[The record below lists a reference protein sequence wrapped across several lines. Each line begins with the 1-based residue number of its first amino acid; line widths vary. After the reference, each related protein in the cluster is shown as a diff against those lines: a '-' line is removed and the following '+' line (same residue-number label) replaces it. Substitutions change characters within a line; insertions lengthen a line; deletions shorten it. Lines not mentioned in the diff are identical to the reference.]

1 MMRWGIL
8 GTGRIAATF
17 ADALAVSKGARLQ
30 AVASRTRSKA
40 VAFASTHGA
49 PDAHERY
56 ADLLANAAVDAV
68 YVATPHPIHA
78 EWAIRALRHG
88 KHVLCEK
95 PMGMNHAE
103 VMAATYAARQHQ
115 RVLMEAFMYRCHPQ
129 TERIAALVADG
140 SIGEVRHLT
149 AQFGYHAA
157 FDEHSRL
164 FANALGGGGILDVGC
179 YPVSMARLILGEPDS
194 VQAHGHLG
202 RSGVDEWSA
211 AQLRYAGGT
220 SAQVATSVGVLLD
233 NTVTIYGSEGRIH
246 VANPWLPGRDW
257 SFELHRQGSVETI
270 SGEAEPLYV
279 YEIEALQQAIADGAV
294 EAAQMCH
301 ADSLGNARVLDAW
314 RKEIGLTYASEKLP
328 PARTSLKAADNR
340 TAIAR
345 QPLAPLTKPVSR
357 LVMGCDNQ
365 PNLSHASIMWDHFLD
380 IGGNAFD
387 TAHIYG
393 EGRMERLL
401 GTWQRQRGVRED
413 IVIIGKGAHTPYNT
427 PEHIGPQLTES
438 LERLQT
444 DYVDLYFLHRDNPD
458 IPVDEFVSA
467 LNDEL
472 DAGRIRAFGGSNWT
486 LERTRAFNLAAS
498 ERELTGFAAISNN
511 FSLARM
517 VNQIWPGTESVDEAF
532 LTYLADT
539 QMALLPW
546 SSQARGFF
554 TPWASAV
561 LAQRGGE
568 QKAVTTMEPTVAEL
582 TRTWV
587 DEANLARRAR
597 AEELAQARGTSMINI
612 ALAYVLHQP
621 FPTFPLV
628 GPRVLSEI
636 DSCAE
641 AMSCALTADDVAWLE
656 RG

>member
-1 MMRWGIL
+1 MMRWGIV

-17 ADALAVSKGARLQ
+17 AEALEASEGAFLQ
-30 AVASRTRSKA
+30 AVASRARSTA
-40 VAFASTHGA
+40 VAFATTHGA
-49 PDAHERY
+49 PDAHASY
-56 ADLLANAAVDAV
+56 AELLDNPAVDAV
-68 YVATPHPIHA
+68 YVATPHPMHA
-78 EWAIRALRHG
+78 EWAIQALRAG

-157 FDEHSRL
+157 FDEQSRL

-179 YPVSMARLILGEPDS
+179 YPVSFARLILGEPDS

-202 RSGVDEWSA
+202 GSGVDEWSA
-211 AQLRYAGGT
+211 AQLCYAGGT
-220 SAQVATSVGVLLD
+220 SAQVATSIGVLLD
-233 NTVTIYGSEGRIH
+233 NTVTIYGTQGRIH

-257 SFELHRQGSVETI
+257 SFELHRQGGVETI
-270 SGEAEPLYV
+270 SGKAKPLYV
-279 YEIEALQQAIADGAV
+279 YEIEALQKAADDGQV
-294 EAAQMCH
+294 EAPQMRH

-314 RKEIGLTYASEKLP
+314 RNAINLTYESEQVP
-328 PARTSLKAADNR
+328 PARTSLKAAASSM
-340 TAIAR
+340 AITS
-345 QPLAPLTKPVSR
+345 QPLAPLAKPVSR

-365 PNLSHASIMWDHFLD
+365 PNLSHASIMWDHFVD

-413 IVIIGKGAHTPYNT
+413 IVIIGKGAHTPFNT
-427 PEHIGPQLTES
+427 PEHIGPQLTQS

-472 DAGRIRAFGGSNWT
+472 AAGRIRAFGGSNWT
-486 LERTRAFNLAAS
+486 LERTRAFNLAAT
-498 ERELTGFAAISNN
+498 ERGLVGFAAISNN

-517 VNQIWPGTESVDEAF
+517 VNQIWPGTESVDDAF
-532 LTYLADT
+532 LAYLSET

-554 TPWASAV
+554 TPWASEV

-587 DEANLARRAR
+587 DEGNLARRAR

-628 GPRVLSEI
+628 GPRLLSEI

-656 RG
+656 HG